1 MLCCGN
7 WTGKLS
13 DDKLEALLTIGSLY
27 VNKCL
32 MTLTLDKMSRL
43 VVPKGLRDRFGLQP
57 GDDLEITLE
66 GDGIMLR
73 PVHPVTALGEE
84 SGVMVCSSEVP
95 VSAWYIPAF
104 MEKQRDQR
112 SRELGGI

>member
-1 MLCCGN
+1 
-7 WTGKLS
+7 
-13 DDKLEALLTIGSLY
+13 
-27 VNKCL
+27 

-43 VVPKGLRDRFGLQP
+43 VVPKALRDRFGLQP

-66 GDGIMLR
+66 EDGIMLR
-73 PVHPVTALGEE
+73 PIHPVAALGVE

-95 VSAWYIPAF
+95 VAAWDIPAF

-112 SRELGGI
+112 SRDLGGI